1 MKKSVD
7 KLDLDGLRLRSWPW
21 KAMRTAKK
29 DPAPQGGTSTR
40 CVSTGV
46 FLSGFLLSTADRTLR
61 VSSAPKWVAGEKT

>member
-29 DPAPQGGTSTR
+29 DPAPQGGASTR
-40 CVSTGV
+40 RVSTGV
-46 FLSGFLLSTADRTLR
+46 FLSGFLLPPRFALAMRY
-61 VSSAPKWVAGEKT
+61 VGGGIE